1 MVKYSDAKTNYHE
14 RSLLEN
20 TDDAAQFSVTE
31 ETELGKF
38 RTICLLGF
46 LGYYARTLLWPVK
59 NYSEKDPKRNKST
72 KIIWTE
78 QLQKIIEKCFKLS
91 TISGSNFIPRI

>member
-1 MVKYSDAKTNYHE
+1 MEKLKTVIKDDSNILDKRTPFVWWRFVNSLNKPMVKYSDAKTNYHE

-46 LGYYARTLLWPVK
+46 LGYYRT
-59 NYSEKDPKRNKST
+59 YIAMT
-72 KIIWTE
+72 
-78 QLQKIIEKCFKLS
+78 C
-91 TISGSNFIPRI
+91 